1 MKTKESDGDLA
12 MAHSGLKRAN
22 SSKEMS
28 QGADQRAWDR
38 VPLCVPL
45 FVRGVDERGKSF
57 LDLAT
62 AVNVS
67 IGGALVAV
75 RRHAAVEAKITLE
88 LPISPIAEFEELTGT
103 ARLMSG
109 EIIRVDSSNRFHLWA
124 VRFDQPLN

>member
-1 MKTKESDGDLA
+1 MKLN
-12 MAHSGLKRAN
+12 GLKRAATG
-22 SSKEMS
+22 KEMTA
-28 QGADQRAWDR
+28 GTEQRAWDR
-38 VPLCVPL
+38 VPMCVPM
-45 FVRGVDERGKSF
+45 FVRGVDERGRSF

-62 AVNVS
+62 AVNVG

-88 LPISPIAEFEELTGT
+88 LPVSPIAEFEELTGT

-109 EIIRVDSSNRFHLWA
+109 EIIRVDTSSRFHLWA

>member
-1 MKTKESDGDLA
+1 MNNN
-12 MAHSGLKRAN
+12 GLKRAT
-22 SSKEMS
+22 SDKEMAS
-28 QGADQRAWDR
+28 GTDLRAWDR
-38 VPLCVPL
+38 VPMCVPL
-45 FVRGVDERGKSF
+45 FIRGVDERGKSF

-88 LPISPIAEFEELTGT
+88 LPASPIAEFEELTGA
-103 ARLMSG
+103 ARQMAGAIVRIDTGS
-109 EIIRVDSSNRFHLWA
+109 RFHLWA